1 MASFKPKLTTLE
13 QGEETVSLVFEFAS
27 VEEADRAADKIEA
40 AMVAGTLV
48 VNCGGS
54 ATSQQ
59 GGLLAAAKEVMGL
72 LQEYGP
78 SIVPHLMDSDQN
90 AGQRL
95 RDAIVAAE
103 GR

>member
-40 AMVAGTLV
+40 AMLAGTLV
-48 VNCGGS
+48 VNCGKP
-54 ATSQQ
+54 ATQQ
-59 GGLLAAAKEVMGL
+59 ALLAAAKDVMDL
-72 LQEYGP
+72 LREYGA

-95 RDAIVAAE
+95 RDAIAAAE
-103 GR
+103 AT

>member
-27 VEEADRAADKIEA
+27 VEEADRAADRLEA
-40 AMVAGTLV
+40 AMAAGTLV
-48 VNCGGS
+48 VNCGTPS
-54 ATSQQ
+54 TPQ
-59 GGLLAAAKEVMGL
+59 LLAAAKEVMSL
-72 LQEYGP
+72 LREYGP

-95 RDAIVAAE
+95 RDAIAAAE

>member
-1 MASFKPKLTTLE
+1 MASLKPKLTTLE
-13 QGEETVSLVFEFAS
+13 QGEETVSLVFEFSS

-48 VNCGGS
+48 VNCGESGAPS
-54 ATSQQ
+54 RA
-59 GGLLAAAKEVMGL
+59 LLAAAKEVMAA
-72 LQEYGP
+72 LQEHGS

-95 RDAIVAAE
+95 RDAIAE
-103 GR
+103 AEAR

>member
-1 MASFKPKLTTLE
+1 MASLKPKLTTLE

-27 VEEADRAADKIEA
+27 VEEADRASDKIEA

-48 VNCGGS
+48 VSCGESGTLLQ
-54 ATSQQ
+54 A
-59 GGLLAAAKEVMGL
+59 LLASAKEVMDL
-72 LQEYGP
+72 LEEYGP

-95 RDAIVAAE
+95 RDAITAAE
-103 GR
+103 AH